1 MNRVVEY
8 GCGKG
13 LVCVENAVWRCG
25 DAAAARTRNTQEQG
39 YPKNAQKRKALRIS
53 RAF

>member
-13 LVCVENAVWRCG
+13 LVCVENAVRRSG
-25 DAAAARTRNTQEQG
+25 DAAAARTRNTQERG